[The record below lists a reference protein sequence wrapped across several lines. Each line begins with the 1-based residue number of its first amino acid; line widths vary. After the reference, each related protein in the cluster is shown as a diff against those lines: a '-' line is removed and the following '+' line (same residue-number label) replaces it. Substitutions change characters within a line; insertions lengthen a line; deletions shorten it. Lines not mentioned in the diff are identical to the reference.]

1 MARLGLFLLV
11 AVITFG
17 TLMYYTEREHEA
29 KENVGRF
36 DSLPMGCWWAIIT
49 MTTVGYDARTHTHS
63 HTQIC
68 KNIFAYWM
76 LYINMNLDI
85 YLFTD
90 MATKFLKQYWES

>member
-49 MTTVGYDARTHTHS
+49 MTTVGYDARTHTHTHIHKYVKIYS
-63 HTQIC
+63 LIGC
-68 KNIFAYWM
+68 
-76 LYINMNLDI
+76 YI
-85 YLFTD
+85 
-90 MATKFLKQYWES
+90 